1 MIRDNIYVG
10 ALFSDQYLEHHGI
23 LGMKWGVRRYQN
35 PDGSLTEA
43 GKKRY
48 GDKDTMIAEKYRS
61 KIDKYA
67 YRVPRL
73 SKSDDVISILK
84 YDQKRPEGLR
94 NFRYFPDTTL
104 ATLNPL
110 ISTVY
115 PIHHYA
121 DKNGKIALSYSH
133 VPMHGDIYVR
143 GPGNINDVDMNK
155 HFRRPPK
162 LSQIKG

>member
-1 MIRDNIYVG
+1 MKDDVYVG
-10 ALFSDQYLEHHGI
+10 ALFSDDYLEHHGI

-43 GKKRY
+43 GRKRY
-48 GDKDTMIAEKYRS
+48 GNKDAMIGEKYRS
-61 KIDKYA
+61 KTDKLK
-67 YRVPRL
+67 YRIPRL
-73 SKSDDVISILK
+73 SRSEDLVSILK
-84 YDQKRPEGLR
+84 YDQTRPEGLA
-94 NFRYFPDTTL
+94 NFRYFPDTTF
-104 ATLNPL
+104 NPL
-110 ISTVY
+110 IPTIY

-143 GPGNINDVDMNK
+143 GPGNINDVDMKK